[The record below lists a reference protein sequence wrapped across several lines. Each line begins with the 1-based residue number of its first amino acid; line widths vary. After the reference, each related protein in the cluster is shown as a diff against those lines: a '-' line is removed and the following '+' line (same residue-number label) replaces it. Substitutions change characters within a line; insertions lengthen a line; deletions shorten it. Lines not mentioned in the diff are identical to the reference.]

1 MLTRRIQPQI
11 TIAGKDVT
19 KDLSPYLLE
28 INYEDVLSGE
38 ADTLEIS
45 LWDMNHL
52 FLGDWFPTL
61 SDTLSVSLAKE
72 NWQDGDSTLDLGQ
85 HEIDEVSATYPPS
98 QFRIKAVSI
107 SQNSELRQHD
117 ESKAWE
123 NLKLSE
129 LAAQIAKDS
138 GVELFFQASY
148 DPDLKR
154 VEQGEQSR
162 LALLEK
168 LCADNYL
175 ALKVENNKLIIFD
188 ESELDKQSAIATIE
202 RDTSNILRFSAKKTL
217 QEVYKSAQVSY
228 KHGEKDELFEGSFDS
243 GAQTGKVLKINKKVE
258 DKAEAE
264 RLAKNSL
271 RDKNKKET
279 SIQLELVGSFSL
291 LAGNVVE
298 LRGFGKFDGNYLIE
312 KVRHKVGSG
321 YTCDLELRKCL
332 SY

>member
-1 MLTRRIQPQI
+1 MLTRRITPKI

-19 KDLSPYLLE
+19 RDLAPYLLE

-38 ADTLEIS
+38 ADTLEIM
-45 LWDMNHL
+45 LWDSNRL
-52 FLGDWFPTL
+52 FIGDYFPTL
-61 SDTLSVSLAKE
+61 SDTLSVSLTKQ
-72 NWQDGDSTLDLGQ
+72 NWQDDSNLDLGTF
-85 HEIDEVSATYPPS
+85 EIDEVQAAFPPS
-98 QFRIKAVSI
+98 TFKIKAVSI

-129 LAAQIAKDS
+129 LAAQVAADS

-148 DPDLKR
+148 DPEIKR
-154 VEQGEQSR
+154 AEQGEQSR
-162 LALLEK
+162 LAFLEK
-168 LCADNYL
+168 ICADNYL
-175 ALKVENNKLIIFD
+175 ALKVDDGKLIIFD
-188 ESELDKQSAIATIE
+188 ESELDKQSPVATIE

-217 QEVYKSAQVSY
+217 QEIYKSAQVSY
-228 KHGEKDELFEGSFDS
+228 KHGDKDELFQGSFDS
-243 GAQTGKVLKINKKVE
+243 GAEKGKVLKINKKVE
-258 DKAEAE
+258 DKAAAE

-279 SIQLELVGSFSL
+279 EVRLELVGSFEY

-298 LRGFGKFDGNYLIE
+298 LKGFGKFDGNYLIE
-312 KVRHKVGSG
+312 RARHKVGSG
-321 YTCDLELRKCL
+321 YSCDLELRQCL

>member
-1 MLTRRIQPQI
+1 MLTRRITPKI

-19 KDLSPYLLE
+19 RDLAPYLLE

-38 ADTLEIS
+38 ADTLDIM
-45 LWDMNHL
+45 LWDSNRL
-52 FLGDWFPTL
+52 FIGDYFPTL
-61 SDTLSVSLAKE
+61 SDTLQVSLTKE
-72 NWQDGDSTLDLGQ
+72 NWQDNSNLDLGTF
-85 HEIDEVSATYPPS
+85 EIDEVQAAFPPS
-98 QFRIKAVSI
+98 TFKIKAVSI

-129 LAAQIAKDS
+129 LAAQIAADS

-148 DPDLKR
+148 DPEIKR
-154 VEQGEQSR
+154 AEQGEQSR
-162 LALLEK
+162 LAFLEK
-168 LCADNYL
+168 ICADNYL
-175 ALKVENNKLIIFD
+175 ALKVDDGKLIIFD
-188 ESELDKQSAIATIE
+188 ESELDKQSPVATIE

-228 KHGEKDELFEGSFDS
+228 KHGDKDELFQGSFDS
-243 GAQTGKVLKINKKVE
+243 GAEKGKVLKINKKVE
-258 DKAEAE
+258 DKAAAE

-279 SIQLELVGSFSL
+279 EVRLELVGSFEY

-298 LRGFGKFDGNYLIE
+298 LKGFGKFDGNYLIE
-312 KVRHKVGSG
+312 RARHKVGSG
-321 YTCDLELRKCL
+321 YSCDLELRQCL

>member
-1 MLTRRIQPQI
+1 MLTRRITPKI

-19 KDLSPYLLE
+19 RDLAPYLLE

-38 ADTLEIS
+38 ADTLEIM
-45 LWDMNHL
+45 LWDSNRL
-52 FLGDWFPTL
+52 LIGDYFPTL
-61 SDTLSVSLAKE
+61 SDTLSVSLTKQ
-72 NWQDGDSTLDLGQ
+72 NWQDNSNLDLGTF
-85 HEIDEVSATYPPS
+85 EIDEVQAAFPPS
-98 QFRIKAVSI
+98 TFKIKAVSI

-129 LAAQIAKDS
+129 LAAQIAADS
-138 GVELFFQASY
+138 GVELFYQASY

-154 VEQGEQSR
+154 VEQQEQSR

-168 LCADNYL
+168 ICADNYL
-175 ALKVENNKLIIFD
+175 ALKVDDGKLIIFD
-188 ESELDKQSAIATIE
+188 ESELDKQSPVATIE

-228 KHGEKDELFEGSFDS
+228 KHGDKDELFQGSFDS
-243 GAQTGKVLKINKKVE
+243 GAQSGKVLKINKKVE
-258 DKAEAE
+258 DKAAAE

-279 SIQLELVGSFSL
+279 EVRLELVGSFEY

-298 LRGFGKFDGNYLIE
+298 LKGFGKFDGRYLIE
-312 KVRHKVGSG
+312 RARHKVGSG
-321 YTCDLELRKCL
+321 YSCDLELRKCL
-332 SY
+332 EY